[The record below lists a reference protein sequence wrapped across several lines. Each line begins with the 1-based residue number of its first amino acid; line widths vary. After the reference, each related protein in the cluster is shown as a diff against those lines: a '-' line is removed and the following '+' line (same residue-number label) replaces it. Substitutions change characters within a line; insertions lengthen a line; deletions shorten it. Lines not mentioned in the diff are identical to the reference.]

1 MWSEVLCK
9 HLYTPLLTL
18 LNVDQSKE
26 KEPRAEACWGQNVD
40 DGGPS
45 APLTSAARAK
55 KLEGSVKHKE
65 KRAQAVEAPGQFKMI
80 HDLEQHV
87 VTKSQEDPVYT
98 S

>member
-1 MWSEVLCK
+1 M
-9 HLYTPLLTL
+9 
-18 LNVDQSKE
+18 DQPKQ
-26 KEPRAEACWGQNVD
+26 KEPRAEACWVQNVD

-45 APLTSAARAK
+45 TPLASAAWAK

-65 KRAQAVEAPGQFKMI
+65 KRTQAKEAPGQFKMI
-80 HDLEQHV
+80 HDLKRHV

>member
-1 MWSEVLCK
+1 M
-9 HLYTPLLTL
+9 
-18 LNVDQSKE
+18 DQPKQ

-45 APLTSAARAK
+45 TPLTLAAWAK

-65 KRAQAVEAPGQFKMI
+65 KRAQAKEAPGQFKMI

-87 VTKSQEDPVYT
+87 VTKSQEDPVYI

>member
-1 MWSEVLCK
+1 M
-9 HLYTPLLTL
+9 
-18 LNVDQSKE
+18 DQPKQ

-55 KLEGSVKHKE
+55 KLEGSGKHKG
-65 KRAQAVEAPGQFKMI
+65 KRGQAKEAPGQFKMI
-80 HDLEQHV
+80 HYLEWHV